1 MGGEGEWRA
10 DATSGS
16 ESARETATATGVNTA
31 AGGAS
36 WTAATGVAAE
46 SADSMWQQ
54 EPGELRAV
62 VSDASGPWQ
71 QPAEDGSFPWGTGPR
86 WQKQSPADAFS
97 NAAAMTA
104 TPRVRSRDFMKLSLA

>member
-31 AGGAS
+31 AGGTS
-36 WTAATGVAAE
+36 WTAETGVAAE

-71 QPAEDGSFPWGTGPR
+71 QPAEDGSSPWGTGPR
-86 WQKQSPADAFS
+86 WQKQSPADAFN
-97 NAAAMTA
+97 NAAAKTA
-104 TPRVRSRDFMKLSLA
+104 TPTVRSRGLMRCVLE

>member
-16 ESARETATATGVNTA
+16 ESERENATATGVNTA
-31 AGGAS
+31 DGGAS

-71 QPAEDGSFPWGTGPR
+71 QPAEDGSSPWGTGPR
-86 WQKQSPADAFS
+86 WQKQSPADAFN
-97 NAAAMTA
+97 NAAASTA
-104 TPRVRSRDFMKLSLA
+104 MPMVRSRGLMKLSL

>member
-10 DATSGS
+10 DETSGS
-16 ESARETATATGVNTA
+16 ESARETVTATGVNTA

-36 WTAATGVAAE
+36 WTAAAVVAAE

-62 VSDASGPWQ
+62 LSDASGPWQ
-71 QPAEDGSFPWGTGPR
+71 HPEAPASAPSETGPR
-86 WQKQSPADAFS
+86 WQKHSPADAFS

-104 TPRVRSRDFMKLSLA
+104 TPTVRSRGFMKLSLA

>member
-1 MGGEGEWRA
+1 MGGEGAWRA
-10 DATSGS
+10 DVTSGS

-36 WTAATGVAAE
+36 WAAATGVAAE

-71 QPAEDGSFPWGTGPR
+71 QPAEDRSSPAGTGPR
-86 WQKQSPADAFS
+86 WQKHSPADAFS
-97 NAAAMTA
+97 SAAAITA
-104 TPRVRSRDFMKLSLA
+104 TPRVRNRGLMRCVLG